1 MNIAENYQQITQT
14 ILATFEETTLLFC
27 DELIDSEIPSTAE
40 GMVGSEVPFTLQDK
54 SYKFGVIGNSGVFVK
69 YLESSPGL
77 IDGEVDDIIIS
88 QVCDEI
94 TNIII
99 GVFLDEIE
107 NGDSADFTIPTTL
120 NKSDL
125 VGIIN
130 KDKLF
135 SYWLRAEDYFVLF
148 YVEQL

>member
-1 MNIAENYQQITQT
+1 
-14 ILATFEETTLLFC
+14 
-27 DELIDSEIPSTAE
+27 
-40 GMVGSEVPFTLQDK
+40 LQDK
-54 SYKFGVIGNSGVFVK
+54 SYKFGVIGDSGVFVK